1 MDSTTTEKHKSRH
14 HADSD
19 DDHKSKKRRRDK
31 EHRKDEDRERRKDK
45 DREHRKDKDREHK
58 KDRDREH
65 KKDKYRKHKSKS
77 KEQGISVVDDSGEDM
92 WVEKNIDGEGSTA
105 AVSGIPT
112 AESLELTS
120 NASHVPDGAKEPPS
134 NAQATQTKL
143 QRDEWML
150 LDPSTP
156 TVPIGT
162 PSRPPDRAILQTA
175 DEMTDGFGEEV
186 RNMRALGGGVDFFS
200 SLGTEHRKKPPPKDP
215 KEKPKMSA
223 REINRGE
230 PEPEGAT
237 NKGPP
242 VPGAPGSQWRML
254 KLKRTYQEA
263 EDDDRPLEDVIRD
276 RWDSWEHWEAA
287 LAERKWIDER
297 APSHSQSQRSG
308 HLQRDGGGGERYMFN
323 TPPADLSRSSSRN
336 SFRKPG
342 ESTPTT
348 PGAGPGTGANATQA
362 FKGRV
367 DALKGTPR
375 PPLGEARSGLQS
387 AGPST
392 PIPTV
397 LAPNLPPTQGKKKR
411 GMSPS
416 ELNKLQAKVLRAKLM
431 GGDDADRLQAEY
443 DEAVRM
449 ANGAGDGSDD
459 DEDETRIEAVP
470 TMDGQGRLYDI
481 GTGKGD
487 QGPPVL
493 PGNRR
498 KNQDKFETRDPKTG
512 ELLRINADDDTQT
525 LADLLREER
534 LGGGAS
540 DQKNLDASLAG
551 AIARD
556 GKYQDDLD
564 YVDDNAERLARR
576 KMKSDAMK
584 RQFAIQ
590 DYARTQKALASC
602 VYCPGNDNDEMAPPR
617 AGVIAMGTRAYLAV
631 TPNEELVPGHCHIVP
646 LQHMLSMLE
655 GDDDVWEE
663 VKNFMKCLMR
673 TFAEE
678 DKGVVFYETVMSL
691 RQQRHTVIECLPV
704 PREQFTELPAYFR
717 ESILMSESEWSQH
730 KKLIDFSKRPGGFRR
745 SMVPNLP
752 YFMVQWDYKGEQGY
766 GHVIEGRDTADDPDG
781 DVDEGDKGGGQ
792 FPRWFAAEIIGN
804 ILDVEPRRWRRP
816 RKEDFRMND
825 RRVEV
830 FKKKFD
836 KYDWTKMLAQSS

>member
-1 MDSTTTEKHKSRH
+1 MDSATTEKHKSRH
-14 HADSD
+14 RADSD
-19 DDHKSKKRRRDK
+19 DDHKSKKRRKDK
-31 EHRKDEDRERRKDK
+31 EHRKDEDREHRKDK
-45 DREHRKDKDREHK
+45 DREHHKGKDREHK

-65 KKDKYRKHKSKS
+65 KKDKHRKHKSKS
-77 KEQGISVVDDSGEDM
+77 EEQGISVVDDDGGEDM
-92 WVEKNIDGEGSTA
+92 WVEKNVDGEGIA
-105 AVSGIPT
+105 ATVSGIPT
-112 AESLELTS
+112 SESLKLTS
-120 NASHVPDGAKEPPS
+120 NPSHIADDAKVPPS
-134 NAQATQTKL
+134 NAQTTQTKL

-156 TVPIGT
+156 TVPVGA
-162 PSRPPDRAILQTA
+162 PSRPPDRAVLQTA

-186 RNMRALGGGVDFFS
+186 RNMRTLGGGVDFFS

-215 KEKPKMSA
+215 NEK
-223 REINRGE
+223 
-230 PEPEGAT
+230 
-237 NKGPP
+237 
-242 VPGAPGSQWRML
+242 
-254 KLKRTYQEA
+254 
-263 EDDDRPLEDVIRD
+263 VIRD
-276 RWDSWEHWEAA
+276 RWDSWEYWEAA
-287 LAERKWIDER
+287 LAERKWLDER
-297 APSHSQSQRSG
+297 APSQSQRHGPS
-308 HLQRDGGGGERYMFN
+308 QRGGGERYMFS
-323 TPPADLSRSSSRN
+323 TPTDLSRSSSRN

-367 DALKGTPR
+367 DALKGAPK
-375 PPLGEARSGLQS
+375 PALGDVKSGLQS
-387 AGPST
+387 TGPST

-411 GMSPS
+411 GLSPS

-431 GGDDADRLQAEY
+431 GGEDAERLQAEY
-443 DEAVRM
+443 DGAVRV

-459 DEDETRIEAVP
+459 DDEETRVEAVP

-498 KNQDKFETRDPKTG
+498 KKQDMFETHDPRTG

-556 GKYQDDLD
+556 GKYEDDLE

-602 VYCPGNDNDEMAPPR
+602 VYCPGNDKDEMAPPR

-655 GDDDVWEE
+655 GDDDVWDE

-691 RQQRHTVIECLPV
+691 RQQRHTVIECVPV

-745 SMVPNLP
+745 AMVPNLP

-766 GHVIEGRDTADDPDG
+766 GHVIEGQDTADDPDG

-804 ILDVEPRRWRRP
+804 ILDVEPRRWRKP

-825 RRVEV
+825 RRVEL
-830 FKKKFD
+830 FKKRFD

>member
-1 MDSTTTEKHKSRH
+1 MDSTTTEKHKSRYR
-14 HADSD
+14 ADSD
-19 DDHKSKKRRRDK
+19 DDHKSKKRRKEKEHKRDNDRKDRDK
-31 EHRKDEDRERRKDK
+31 
-45 DREHRKDKDREHK
+45 EHRKDKDREYK
-58 KDRDREH
+58 KDRDRDH
-65 KKDKYRKHKSKS
+65 KRDKHQKHKSKS
-77 KEQGISVVDDSGEDM
+77 QEQGISVVDDDNEEDM
-92 WVEKNIDGEGSTA
+92 WVEKNIDGEGNA
-105 AVSGIPT
+105 AVASSIPT
-112 AESLELTS
+112 ADSLELTS
-120 NASHVPDGAKEPPS
+120 NASNIPDGAKEPPS
-134 NAQATQTKL
+134 NAQITQTKL

-162 PSRPPDRAILQTA
+162 PSRPPDRATLQTA

-186 RNMRALGGGVDFFS
+186 RNMRTLGAGVDFFS
-200 SLGTEHRKKPPPKDP
+200 SLGTEHRKKPSPKDP
-215 KEKPKMSA
+215 NEKPKVSA

-230 PEPEGAT
+230 PEPESTTSKA
-237 NKGPP
+237 PP
-242 VPGAPGSQWRML
+242 APGAPGSQWRML

-263 EDDDRPLEDVIRD
+263 EDDGRPLEDVVRD

-287 LAERKWIDER
+287 LAERKWMDER
-297 APSHSQSQRSG
+297 GASQSQSQRAG
-308 HLQRDGGGGERYMFN
+308 PQRGGGGGERYMFN
-323 TPPADLSRSSSRN
+323 TPPAELSRSSSRN

-348 PGAGPGTGANATQA
+348 PGAGPGTGANATQG

-367 DALKGTPR
+367 DALKGAPKPT
-375 PPLGEARSGLQS
+375 LGEVKSGLQS

-397 LAPNLPPTQGKKKR
+397 LAPNLPPTQSKKKR
-411 GMSPS
+411 GLSPS

-431 GGDDADRLQAEY
+431 GGEDAERLQAEY
-443 DEAVRM
+443 DEAVRV
-449 ANGAGDGSDD
+449 ANGVGDVDGSDD
-459 DEDETRIEAVP
+459 DEEMRVEAVP

-487 QGPPVL
+487 QEPSVL

-498 KNQDKFETRDPKTG
+498 KKQDKFETRDPKTG

-534 LGGGAS
+534 LGGGAA
-540 DQKNLDASLAG
+540 DQKNLDSALAG

-602 VYCPGNDNDEMAPPR
+602 VYCPGNDKDEMAPPR
-617 AGVIAMGTRAYLAV
+617 AGVIAMGTRVYLAV

-655 GDDDVWEE
+655 GDDDVWDE

-691 RQQRHTVIECLPV
+691 RQQRHTIIECVPV

-766 GHVIEGRDTADDPDG
+766 GHVIEGQDTADDPDG

-825 RRVEV
+825 RRVEL

>member
-1 MDSTTTEKHKSRH
+1 MDSSTTEKHRSRH
-14 HADSD
+14 RADSD
-19 DDHKSKKRRRDK
+19 DDHKSKKRRKDR
-31 EHRKDEDRERRKDK
+31 EHRKDDEREHRKDK
-45 DREHRKDKDREHK
+45 DRKDKDREHK

-65 KKDKYRKHKSKS
+65 KKDKHRKHKSKS
-77 KEQGISVVDDSGEDM
+77 KEQDIGAVGDGSEEDM
-92 WVEKNIDGEGSTA
+92 WVEKNVDGEGSAA
-105 AVSGIPT
+105 AVLGIPT
-112 AESLELTS
+112 AESLKLTS
-120 NASHVPDGAKEPPS
+120 NPSRVPDNAIELPS
-134 NAQATQTKL
+134 NAQITQTKL

-150 LDPSTP
+150 LEPGTP
-156 TVPIGT
+156 TVPVGT
-162 PSRPPDRAILQTA
+162 PSRPPDRAVLQTA

-186 RNMRALGGGVDFFS
+186 RNMRSLGGGVDFFS
-200 SLGTEHRKKPPPKDP
+200 SLGTEHRKKPPPKDLN
-215 KEKPKMSA
+215 EKAPQVHNGECSSSNGLTKRLKTMDGLSKMQVHFDAVSS
-223 REINRGE
+223 ISNF
-230 PEPEGAT
+230 T
-237 NKGPP
+237 M
-242 VPGAPGSQWRML
+242 Q
-254 KLKRTYQEA
+254 
-263 EDDDRPLEDVIRD
+263 VIRD
-276 RWDSWEHWEAA
+276 RWDSWEYWEAA
-287 LAERKWIDER
+287 LAERKWLDER
-297 APSHSQSQRSG
+297 APSQSQSQRQGPS
-308 HLQRDGGGGERYMFN
+308 QRGRGGGERYMFS
-323 TPPADLSRSSSRN
+323 TPTDLSRSSSRN

-342 ESTPTT
+342 ESTPAT
-348 PGAGPGTGANATQA
+348 PTAGPGTGANATQA

-367 DALKGTPR
+367 DALKGAPKPTF
-375 PPLGEARSGLQS
+375 GEVKSGLQS

-411 GMSPS
+411 GLSPS

-431 GGDDADRLQAEY
+431 GGEDAERLQAEY
-443 DEAVRM
+443 DEAVRV
-449 ANGAGDGSDD
+449 ANGAGDGSED
-459 DEDETRIEAVP
+459 DEDDTRVEAVP

-498 KNQDKFETRDPKTG
+498 KKQDMFETRDPKTG

-590 DYARTQKALASC
+590 DYARTQKVLASC
-602 VYCPGNDNDEMAPPR
+602 VYCPGNDKDEMAPPR

-655 GDDDVWEE
+655 GDDDVWDE

-691 RQQRHTVIECLPV
+691 RQQRHTVIECVPV

-766 GHVIEGRDTADDPDG
+766 GHVIEGQDTADDPDG

-825 RRVEV
+825 RRVEL